1 METNLKQIN
10 LHLEDFL
17 VVNLNLMEDYSELQT
32 NNPMDYLV
40 NKHLLEVFL
49 DKLLLQHTV
58 LKQIYLEVCL
68 EVLRHSNMETQVLKH
83 MIKWVDIK
91 VY

>member
-17 VVNLNLMEDYSELQT
+17 VVNLNLMEDYLELQT

-58 LKQIYLEVCL
+58 HKQIYLEVCL
-68 EVLRHSNMETQVLKH
+68 EVLKHSNMEMQVLKH